1 MYNKRPE
8 SGGRRFFMLGAGFS
22 LLGFVLLM
30 WTLGYLDQLTALWPL
45 LPIILGALSLV
56 SGFNREGTETTVFV
70 GIFLTAG
77 GTFFLLI
84 TTLGSVVDLARIWPV
99 FMTITGIS
107 LSVLSIRRNP
117 GNRLFL
123 LVPAIVMV
131 LLSAVFFLFSLEL
144 VQRDFITVVTLWWPV
159 LFIVIGIGMIVFQLI
174 QRKRNGVASES
185 E

>member
-1 MYNKRPE
+1 MIYTRSK
-8 SGGRRFFMLGAGFS
+8 SGGLRFFMLGAGFS

-30 WTLGYLDQLTALWPL
+30 WTLGYLDQLTELWPL
-45 LPIILGALSLV
+45 LPIVLGAVALV
-56 SGFNREGTETTVFV
+56 SGFNRDGTETTVFV
-70 GIFLTAG
+70 GIFLTVG

-84 TTLGSVVDLARIWPV
+84 TTVGNVVDLSRIWPV

-123 LVPAIVMV
+123 LVPAVVMV
-131 LLSAVFFLFSLEL
+131 LLSGVFFLFSLEL

-159 LFIVIGIGMIVFQLI
+159 LFVVIGVGMIVFQLI
-174 QRKRNGVASES
+174 QRKRGGMVPEP

>member
-1 MYNKRPE
+1 
-8 SGGRRFFMLGAGFS
+8 MLGAGFS

-30 WTLGYLDQLTALWPL
+30 WTLGYLDQLTELWPL
-45 LPIILGALSLV
+45 LPIVLGAVALV
-56 SGFNREGTETTVFV
+56 SGFNRDGTETTVFV
-70 GIFLTAG
+70 GIFLTVG

-84 TTLGSVVDLARIWPV
+84 TTVGNVVDLSRIWPV

-123 LVPAIVMV
+123 LVPAVVMV
-131 LLSAVFFLFSLEL
+131 LLSCVFFLFSLEL

-159 LFIVIGIGMIVFQLI
+159 LFVVIGVGMIVFQLI
-174 QRKRNGVASES
+174 QRKRGGMVPEP